1 MDDLSDHMKI
11 KNIALYYIAQIKI
24 VLTCFKVIDLYR
36 KKITLTKILQQGLI
50 KYRLFFVSTVFI
62 NY

>member
-36 KKITLTKILQQGLI
+36 KKN
-50 KYRLFFVSTVFI
+50 YI
-62 NY
+62 NENFAAMFD

>member
-11 KNIALYYIAQIKI
+11 KNTALYYIAQIKI

-36 KKITLTKILQQGLI
+36 NKIQLTKILQQCLI
-50 KYRLFFVSTVFI
+50 KNRLFL
-62 NY
+62 